1 MRKFAIFFKLLEEKE
16 AGGVVNSVVAIATA
30 KTVIAKSDLEH
41 LKALDLENW
50 SWTKSLFQRM
60 GFTRRAKQ
68 LQNLKYRTC
77 RKQSCLYSALLN
89 C

>member
-41 LKALDLENW
+41 LKALDLEN
-50 SWTKSLFQRM
+50 SS
-60 GFTRRAKQ
+60 
-68 LQNLKYRTC
+68 
-77 RKQSCLYSALLN
+77 
-89 C
+89 